1 MSTMSSPA
9 DDLEAVS
16 KEIPRGDDY
25 LSNHHDLFVADNIA
39 INPLGQLVAW
49 TKDND
54 LMVGMVIPIF
64 KCDAGDP
71 TWASATWFAAYQI
84 IGVNPLVLEKVF
96 KSRRAKNLH
105 PAITLAS
112 ATLGGLGGLFG
123 SNTAAISQW
132 SPDMHGKL
140 SAFFPLVPAG
150 LPPKRTGGGLPFATA
165 TTGGSSS
172 SSGGGD
178 PPSEILMVTGTERDK
193 ALNIMG
199 LARIF
204 DGNKEKLQ
212 EFLGVT
218 LKMQAKYWRAMA
230 DQRLHRVGRDWAI
243 YLEGNMEKSF
253 EFTFGLPE
261 PVFSDKGVAS
271 HCHIGLFQPWGR
283 ANTMRVFTSC
293 DQLATAVDTMAE
305 YYNRTL
311 NVTMFT
317 TFVQKLRADLQSNAD
332 ASLKTIP
339 IDFVVEA
346 VSGAFLKWALFVTGT
361 AAKGLTQ
368 EAFIEQACDKLNL
381 SPEQVASDCIRAKL
395 NDHDLTQYKQRG
407 SSNPVVP
414 TVPKATNKQGGKEGW
429 ESSTKDNKRLRVQEK
444 AKKPGAGSTGG
455 VTAGGGGA
463 STRGL
468 CYLYTAHYF
477 KVEDSK
483 PCKWPVC
490 RNTHPDWKAGAVPKA
505 EIKAQLIDMS
515 NVSFRDKIYAAIDA
529 FP

>member
-1 MSTMSSPA
+1 
-9 DDLEAVS
+9 
-16 KEIPRGDDY
+16 
-25 LSNHHDLFVADNIA
+25 
-39 INPLGQLVAW
+39 
-49 TKDND
+49 
-54 LMVGMVIPIF
+54 
-64 KCDAGDP
+64 
-71 TWASATWFAAYQI
+71 
-84 IGVNPLVLEKVF
+84 
-96 KSRRAKNLH
+96 
-105 PAITLAS
+105 
-112 ATLGGLGGLFG
+112 
-123 SNTAAISQW
+123 
-132 SPDMHGKL
+132 
-140 SAFFPLVPAG
+140 
-150 LPPKRTGGGLPFATA
+150 
-165 TTGGSSS
+165 
-172 SSGGGD
+172 
-178 PPSEILMVTGTERDK
+178 MVTGTERDK

-199 LARIF
+199 LSRIF

-414 TVPKATNKQGGKEGW
+414 TVPKAWQGGMGEQHEGQQAPTRAG
-429 ESSTKDNKRLRVQEK
+429 EGEEARSGINGGSDCGRRRRIDTRSVLPLHSTLFQSGGQQAVQV
-444 AKKPGAGSTGG
+444 AGLPQHT
-455 VTAGGGGA
+455 
-463 STRGL
+463 
-468 CYLYTAHYF
+468 
-477 KVEDSK
+477 
-483 PCKWPVC
+483 P
-490 RNTHPDWKAGAVPKA
+490 
-505 EIKAQLIDMS
+505 
-515 NVSFRDKIYAAIDA
+515 
-529 FP
+529 